1 MSHATAKAFG
11 SNNES
16 AVRIESRVL
25 LRLLR
30 GQKHRTQT
38 GTTQPVPIV
47 PWLWWGLATLS
58 PARPPRAPQIR
69 ACCDTWS
76 VLFLSSANAQ
86 ACFWGRGAMGWI
98 QQGAGSAE
106 YGGVRACRV
115 WGWPDPGPKAAD
127 AMRSAS
133 RAAKGRC
140 GLFTSV
146 GAEVGALQLRDLP
159 AHCCAVL
166 CTPLGR
172 L

>member
-1 MSHATAKAFG
+1 MLKPAFG
-11 SNNES
+11 EEVQRDGYNREQ
-16 AVRIESRVL
+16 AV
-25 LRLLR
+25 
-30 GQKHRTQT
+30 
-38 GTTQPVPIV
+38 
-47 PWLWWGLATLS
+47 LS
-58 PARPPRAPQIR
+58 
-69 ACCDTWS
+69 
-76 VLFLSSANAQ
+76 
-86 ACFWGRGAMGWI
+86 M
-98 QQGAGSAE
+98 
-106 YGGVRACRV
+106 GGVRACRV

-127 AMRSAS
+127 AMRRAS